1 MQQDRVARFKEIRL
15 TLTILQAFPR
25 YTSVTMLPG
34 GASNWKHRLQRRLKI
49 SQRQPNHAFD

>member
-49 SQRQPNHAFD
+49 S